1 MPNDLFNRNRGRQGA
16 TKSRNTPDFASRFSM
31 GRHRNERSRE
41 ERRLT

>member
-1 MPNDLFNRNRGRQGA
+1 MPNDLFNKNRERQGA

-41 ERRLT
+41 ERHLT